1 MTVSEKDFDFRT
13 LKAIYTKLLVT
24 FHLELFIGAASLLG
38 VMAQNVRPKL
48 KQLAMVGLFLDPTF
62 TIIENPDLVTLL
74 EALLTSLHSLHQL
87 LMNPQGAF

>member
-13 LKAIYTKLLVT
+13 LKAIFTKLLVT

-62 TIIENPDLVTLL
+62 TITENPDLVTLL

-87 LMNPQGAF
+87 FLKLQGAF